1 MDEKNMELY
10 EKLAKFSWLL
20 RKRRLRAY
28 AADGP
33 MADPTHGQGRI
44 LALLKMRD
52 NLSTKDLSYLLGIRV
67 SSLNE
72 QLAKLEKNGYITREA
87 SETDKRVMLVKLT
100 EKGQTEQHQQ
110 KDYSDIFGCLSDDEQ
125 NNLGQYL
132 DRMVAALETET
143 GLWQGDEME
152 NLQAVRGRIGDEMF
166 GRLHM
171 HGERP
176 WLHQHFDE

>member
-1 MDEKNMELY
+1 MNEKNIELY
-10 EKLAKFSWLL
+10 EKLSKFNWLL
-20 RKRRLRAY
+20 RKRRLRDY

-52 NLSTKDLSYLLGIRV
+52 NLSTRDLAYLLGIRV

-87 SETDKRVMLVKLT
+87 SEADKRVMLVKLT
-100 EKGQTEQHQQ
+100 AKGQTEQHQQ
-110 KDYSDIFGCLSDDEQ
+110 KDYSDIFSCLSDDEQ
-125 NNLGQYL
+125 TNLGQYL
-132 DRMVAALETET
+132 DRLVAALEPEV
-143 GLWQGDEME
+143 GLGQEGAME
-152 NLQAVRGRIGDEMF
+152 NLQAMRSRMGDEML

-171 HGERP
+171 YGERP
-176 WLHQHFDE
+176 WPHQHCDE